1 MTAADDREEKQSE
14 VEKFWNAK
22 PCDSD
27 TSQRELLS
35 KDYFE
40 EIEKH
45 RYELQPHIA
54 DLLSRLDLHGT
65 RVLEIGTGAGTD
77 ARLIAGRGAEYFGI
91 NVDAGSSDMTR
102 TALEVFGVPGVVR
115 QASALSIPYPDDF
128 FDVVYSFGVLH
139 HIPAASGAVDEI
151 RRVLKPSGRLVLM
164 LYNRDSINY
173 QLEIRHLRKWGLRLL
188 RFPGLVAALERFGL
202 PRAKMQRHLE
212 LSNSAGRMSE
222 EEWLSRNTDGPDNPY
237 SRVYDEGE
245 AQSLLAGFEQIDQ
258 YVDFFDYR
266 HWGLL
271 GRLTPQSLRIYL
283 AARWG
288 WHRIVV
294 CRKPAA

>member
-1 MTAADDREEKQSE
+1 MTAADNEKKQLE
-14 VEKFWNAK
+14 VEEFWNAK

-27 TSQRELLS
+27 MSQRQLLS
-35 KDYFE
+35 KDYFA

-54 DLLSRLDLHGT
+54 DLLSRLDLQGA

-77 ARLIAGRGAEYFGI
+77 ARAIVRLGGEYFGI

-102 TALEVFGVPGVVR
+102 TALEVFGVPGEVR
-115 QASALSIPYPDDF
+115 RASALNIPYSDNS

-139 HIPAASGAVDEI
+139 HIPAVAGAVEEI
-151 RRVLKPSGRLVLM
+151 QRVLKPSGSLVIM
-164 LYNRDSINY
+164 LYNRTSINY

-188 RFPGLVAALERFGL
+188 RLPGLMVTLERFGL
-202 PRAKMQRHLE
+202 PREKLQRHLE
-212 LSNSAGRMSE
+212 LSNSARRMSE

-245 AQSLLAGFEQIDQ
+245 TQSLLADFEQIDQ
-258 YVDFFDYR
+258 YAAFFDYR

-271 GRLTPQSLRIYL
+271 GRSMPQSMRNYL
-283 AARWG
+283 GARWG

-294 CRKPAA
+294 CRKAAA

>member
-1 MTAADDREEKQSE
+1 MTAADDEKKQLE
-14 VEKFWNAK
+14 VEKFWNAR

-27 TSQRELLS
+27 TSQPELLS
-35 KDYFE
+35 KDYFA
-40 EIEKH
+40 EIEKY
-45 RYELQPHIA
+45 RYSLQPHIA
-54 DLLSRLDLHGT
+54 DLLSRLDLQGT

-77 ARLIAGRGAEYFGI
+77 ARAIVSHGGEYFGI

-102 TALEVFGVPGVVR
+102 TALEVFGVPGEVR
-115 QASALSIPYPDDF
+115 HASALSIPYSDDS

-139 HIPAASGAVDEI
+139 HIPAVAGAVEEI
-151 RRVLKPSGRLVLM
+151 LRVLKPGGRLVIM
-164 LYNRDSINY
+164 LYNRNSVNY
-173 QLEIRHLRKWGLRLL
+173 KVEIRYLRKWGLRLFRL
-188 RFPGLVAALERFGL
+188 PGTVAALERFGL
-202 PRAKMQRHLE
+202 PRSKIQRHLE
-212 LSNSAGRMSE
+212 LSDSIGHISD

-237 SRVYDEGE
+237 SRVFDEGE
-245 AQSLLAGFEQIDQ
+245 TQSLLAGFEQIDQ

-271 GRLTPQSLRIYL
+271 GRLMPQSLRNFL
-283 AARWG
+283 GARWG